1 MATLDD
7 IRKQYPQYADVPDEQ
22 LAKGFHQKFY
32 SDIPFTEFSAKIG
45 FAPTAQKLPATTG
58 EATPESMVA
67 DPSNPFS
74 YLGQEQQ
81 TAQGPAMQAVGQG
94 VNRALQ
100 VGAGLAKGAVIN
112 PIAAVAQ
119 VAGGETGR
127 EFASEAQK
135 AYAQQRAAS
144 GATGFDFAELGGAV
158 ASPIN
163 KFIPGG
169 GYTGGAIGAMTQP
182 LEGKYTSTFDV
193 LVDKAKQAAGGAI
206 FGKVTDNLIA
216 GLTPKLKEGAR
227 ELMEKGVP
235 VSPGQA
241 YDGAPG
247 WLFRQIESFGLGPK
261 PDKINKAFNGVVAD
275 DVLSTLGQKVPA
287 TVKPGQQAVAY
298 VQGQISKYYD
308 DSLMSLGKNA
318 LDTEY
323 KQGVNTALK
332 DAVDTLSN
340 PQDRDF
346 VRNKLTNSLNVN
358 LGNKID
364 KNGEISGEGIKKV
377 KDWLES
383 EVEKVSGKTGAIPE
397 SLKSGYGDI
406 LANLNQYISRVDKDG
421 LIANADSAWAKLYS
435 FADASKRATA
445 KGGIFNPEQLSQAAA
460 AQAQTVLGA
469 GGGKGALNETAQKA
483 LNVIGKQD
491 PVSLLK
497 GVMIASKAATGVAT
511 AAIIPQ
517 VAIPI
522 LIASGLTYGAAKQL
536 MKTPSAARLAV
547 KKALENNTGMFGS
560 AGSDLYNQLLREDA
574 EAK

>member
-1 MATLDD
+1 MATLED
-7 IRKQYPQYADVPDEQ
+7 IRKQYPQYADVSDEQ
-22 LAKGFHQKFY
+22 LAKGFHEKFY
-32 SDIPFTEFSAKIG
+32 SDIPFTEFSSKIG
-45 FAPTAQKLPATTG
+45 FKPVVAATQTVPDVRSEIMAETGGGAAVGMPRRGRAAEVQPATPL
-58 EATPESMVA
+58 EAT
-67 DPSNPFS
+67 
-74 YLGQEQQ
+74 L
-81 TAQGPAMQAVGQG
+81 TG
-94 VNRALQ
+94 V
-100 VGAGLAKGAVIN
+100 AKGALLN
-112 PIAAVAQ
+112 PVLAGMQ
-119 VAGGETGR
+119 VVGGEGGR
-127 EFASEAQK
+127 QAVQDIQQQYAKTRQEAGL
-135 AYAQQRAAS
+135 S
-144 GATGFDFAELGGAV
+144 GFDIPELAGAV
-158 ASPIN
+158 LSPLN

-169 GYTGGAIGAMTQP
+169 GYTAGAVGAISQP

-193 LVDKAKQAAGGAI
+193 LTDKAKQAVGGAVL
-206 FGKVTDNLIA
+206 GKVADNLIA

-227 ELMEKGVP
+227 ELMDQGVP

-241 YDGAPG
+241 YEGAPG

-275 DVLSTLGQKVPA
+275 DVLSTLGQKVPP

-308 DSLMSLGKNA
+308 DSLLSLGKNK

-340 PQDRDF
+340 PQERDF
-346 VRNKLTNSLNVN
+346 VRNKLMNSLNVN

-364 KNGEISGEGIKKV
+364 KNGEISGSGIKKV
-377 KDWLES
+377 QEWLKS
-383 EVEKVSGKTGAIPE
+383 EVDKVSDKTGAVPE
-397 SLKSGYGDI
+397 ALKAGYGDI

-421 LIANADSAWAKLYS
+421 LIANADAAWAKLYS
-435 FADASKRATA
+435 FADASKRATP

-469 GGGKGALNETAQKA
+469 GGGKGALNETAQRA

-491 PVSLLK
+491 PVGLLK
-497 GVMIASKAATGVAT
+497 GIMIASKAATGVAT

-517 VAIPI
+517 VAIPV
-522 LIASGLTYGAAKQL
+522 LVASGITYGAAKQL

-547 KKALENNTGMFGS
+547 KKALENNAGLFGS
-560 AGSDLYNQLLREDA
+560 GGAELYNQILREDG
-574 EAK
+574 ETR